1 MGLWKTKLQQTHP
14 QAEIMK
20 KYMRAQGMQN
30 KMHFPPRRDSN
41 HSQKVPDMAATEGA
55 YMLARA
61 GNKERGEKGMN
72 ATATAERTGNGFVV
86 VAACNRTHEMRG
98 ENGPANQASRCAA
111 KTTAGDM

>member
-30 KMHFPPRRDSN
+30 KMHFPPLRDNN

-72 ATATAERTGNGFVV
+72 ECNCYCRTYRQRIR
-86 VAACNRTHEMRG
+86 CR
-98 ENGPANQASRCAA
+98 SRLQPNA
-111 KTTAGDM
+111 